1 MKNLKYIL
9 QEGLLDNIDNTLSTG
24 NAIVKKEFLSRLR
37 AKIENAQTGWYAKLD
52 NDTYNDIIQF
62 YEEIPSEQKKGSRW
76 TVIVPNEE
84 SNFEPITVAPH
95 KGIYRKFNE
104 KTCKEVLGTTLSA
117 WEKRLKKTENIYKKY
132 KLNNGWLA
140 EPLYSGFQLVLYFMF
155 SSLSGYKLVKSVP
168 SGKDWY
174 TISLLIDWKT
184 KKYDYVSY
192 NPNTKEWAYGMNSNI
207 PSIFKANPEGAR
219 SVSRHFLSAVMDP
232 KYIWTFDHEYIN
244 KVLKKTNVEDYKSNK
259 SDFISVTLGKWNLSY
274 DNYNKSKIYIN
285 GKNFTYITQEQID
298 LSDMFK
304 STEKTK
310 TVKIKRSG
318 VDVIAELN
326 AIKDSGDTKSLH
338 RISEPTADYINKTY
352 TEVKAIP
359 ANINGKIW
367 FKVCREGNDVKYGSY
382 YICID
387 TMERRGSTFDE
398 FYGGGIVD

>member
-1 MKNLKYIL
+1 M

-24 NAIVKKEFLSRLR
+24 NAIVKKEVLARLR
-37 AKIENAQTGWYAKLD
+37 TKIEKAQSGWYVKLD
-52 NDTYNDIIQF
+52 NDTYNDIIQL
-62 YEEIPSEQKKGSRW
+62 YEEVPSEQKKGTKW
-76 TVIVPNEE
+76 TVIAPNEE
-84 SNFEPITVAPH
+84 SNFEPMAVAPH
-95 KGIYRKFNE
+95 KGIYRKFND
-104 KTCKEVLGTTLSA
+104 KTCKEILGTTLSA
-117 WEKRLKKTENIYKKY
+117 WEKRLKKTENLYKKY
-132 KLNNGWLA
+132 KLSNGWLA

-174 TISLLIDWKT
+174 TIGLLADWRT

-207 PSIFKANPEGAR
+207 PSRFKANPEGAR
-219 SVSRHFLSAVMDP
+219 SVSRHFLSAVTDP
-232 KYIWTFDHEYIN
+232 KYVWTFDQEYID
-244 KVLKKTNVEDYKSNK
+244 KVLKQTNIEDYKSNK
-259 SDFISVTLGKWNLSY
+259 SDFISVTLGKWNLSR

-285 GKNFTYITQEQID
+285 GKNFTYIRDTILGLD
-298 LSDMFK
+298 SADIK
-304 STEKTK
+304 SSKS
-310 TVKIKRSG
+310 VKIKRTG

-338 RISEPTADYINKTY
+338 RISEPTADYVYNVY
-352 TEVKAIP
+352 TNVKPIP
-359 ANINGKIW
+359 ANINGKTW

-387 TMERRGSTFDE
+387 TMERRNSTFDE

>member
-1 MKNLKYIL
+1 MKSLKTIL
-9 QEGLLDNIDNTLSTG
+9 NEGLLDDIDNTLSTG
-24 NAIVKKEFLSRLR
+24 NAIVKKEFLARLR
-37 AKIENAQTGWYAKLD
+37 AKIENAQSGWYVKLD

-62 YEEIPSEQKKGSRW
+62 YEEIPSEQKKGTRW

-117 WEKRLKKTENIYKKY
+117 WEKRLKKLDNLYKKY
-132 KLNNGWLA
+132 KLSNGWLA

-155 SSLSGYKLVKSVP
+155 SSFSGYKLVKSVP

-174 TISLLIDWKT
+174 TIGLLADWKT

-219 SVSRHFLSAVMDP
+219 SVSRHFLCSLADP
-232 KYIWTFDHEYIN
+232 KYVWTFDQEYIN

-259 SDFISVTLGKWNLSY
+259 YDFYGVTLGKWNLSR
-274 DNYNKSKIYIN
+274 DTYNKSKIYIN
-285 GKNFTYITQEQID
+285 GKNFTYITQEQLD
-298 LSDMFK
+298 LDDIK

-310 TVKIKRSG
+310 TVKIKRSD

-338 RISEPTADYINKTY
+338 HISDTTADYVYNVY
-352 TEVKAIP
+352 TEVKPIP
-359 ANINGKIW
+359 ANINGKTW

-387 TMERRGSTFDE
+387 TMERRNSTFDE
-398 FYGGGIVD
+398 FYDGGIVD

>member
-24 NAIVKKEFLSRLR
+24 NAIVKKEVLARLKT
-37 AKIENAQTGWYAKLD
+37 KIENTQTVWYAKLD
-52 NDTYNDIIQF
+52 NDTYNEIIQF

-140 EPLYSGFQLVLYFMF
+140 EPVYSGFQLVLYFML

-174 TISLLIDWKT
+174 TIGLLADWKT

-207 PSIFKANPEGAR
+207 PSMFKANPEGAR
-219 SVSRHFLSAVMDP
+219 SVSRHFLAAVADP
-232 KYIWTFDHEYIN
+232 KYMWTYDHEYIN

-259 SDFISVTLGKWNLSY
+259 SDFITVTLAKYNGIY
-274 DNYNKSKIYIN
+274 DSYNKSKVYIN
-285 GKNFTYITQEQID
+285 GKNFTYITQEQLD
-298 LSDMFK
+298 LVDD
-304 STEKTK
+304 TK
-310 TVKIKRSG
+310 FVKIKRSN

-352 TEVKAIP
+352 TEVKPIP
-359 ANINGKIW
+359 ANINGKTW

-387 TMERRGSTFDE
+387 TMEWRGSTFDE
-398 FYGGGIVD
+398 FYGDGIVD

>member
-1 MKNLKYIL
+1 MKNLKHIL

-24 NAIVKKEFLSRLR
+24 NAIVKKEVLARLR
-37 AKIENAQTGWYAKLD
+37 TKIENAQSSWYVKLD
-52 NDTYNDIIQF
+52 DDTYNDIIQY

-76 TVIVPNEE
+76 TIIVPNQE
-84 SNFEPITVAPH
+84 SNFEPISVAPH

-117 WEKRLKKTENIYKKY
+117 WEKRLKKADNLYKKY

-140 EPLYSGFQLVLYFMF
+140 EPAFSSFQLVLYFMF

-174 TISLLIDWKT
+174 TISLLVDWRTKT
-184 KKYDYVSY
+184 YDYVSF

-207 PSIFKANPEGAR
+207 PSRFKANPEAAR
-219 SVSRHFLSAVMDP
+219 SVSKHFLAAVADS
-232 KYIWTFDHEYIN
+232 KSVWTFDQEYID
-244 KVLKKTNVEDYKSNK
+244 KALKQTNIEDYKSNK
-259 SDFISVTLGKWNLSY
+259 SDFFEVTLGKWNISR

-285 GKNFTYITQEQID
+285 GKNFTYIRDTILGLD
-298 LSDMFK
+298 DIK
-304 STEKTK
+304 STSKAK
-310 TVKIKRSG
+310 SIKIKRTG
-318 VDVIAELN
+318 VDVIGELN

-338 RISEPTADYINKTY
+338 RITDATADYVYNVY
-352 TEVKAIP
+352 TEVKPIP
-359 ANINGKIW
+359 ANINGKTW

-398 FYGGGIVD
+398 FYDGGIVD